1 MPSPDANHATLRQIA
16 AAAGVSTM
24 TASRALGS
32 GRDIAPAT
40 RSRLRQIADQLG
52 YRPDPEI
59 AKLMHHLRARRPQR
73 FQSVICGLTTRPAD
87 DREEFFRLLV
97 ESARERA
104 NLRGYGFIV
113 HRLDLKAEAPGA
125 LSRQLRARGVEG
137 IMLLPQ
143 CAPIDLSALLDWS
156 AFSTVAAT
164 TSVAAPA
171 VHRIAPDQFANTLL
185 LCRHLRTKGHHRIG
199 LVLAREDDLRV
210 GHRFTA
216 AVEWHARHE
225 ASAFVTPHL
234 FADQMTEQVVDWF
247 GREQPDVI
255 IANEHRT
262 IHECTRL
269 LFGRRPP
276 RVRFVS
282 TSVLDDATSGIDERP
297 SAIGATA
304 VDWLASLIERSVRGL
319 PEVANT
325 TLIAG
330 HWVDAGPCRRR
341 RTPR

>member
-1 MPSPDANHATLRQIA
+1 MPAPESPPATLRQIA

-32 GRDIAPAT
+32 GKDIAPAT
-40 RSRLRQIADQLG
+40 RSRIRRIADQLG

-59 AKLMHHLRARRPQR
+59 AKLMHHLRTRRPRR

-87 DREEFFRLLV
+87 DREEFFSRLV
-97 ESARERA
+97 EGARERA
-104 NLRGYGFIV
+104 GVRGYGFIV
-113 HRLDLKAEAPGA
+113 HRLDLKAGSPGS
-125 LSRQLRARGVEG
+125 LSREFQARGIEG

-143 CAPIDLSALLDWS
+143 RAPIDLSELPDWS

-164 TSVAAPA
+164 TSVVAPA

-185 LCRHLRTKGHHRIG
+185 LCRQLRAEGHHRIG
-199 LVLAREDDLRV
+199 LVLAEEEDLRV

-225 ASAFVTPHL
+225 SSAFVPPHL
-234 FADQMTEQVVDWF
+234 FTGRMTEQVVGWF

-255 IANEHRT
+255 LANEQRT
-262 IHECTRL
+262 IRECTRL

-276 RVRFVS
+276 KVRFVS
-282 TSVLDDATSGIDERP
+282 TSVLDEATSGIDERP
-297 SAIGATA
+297 GAIAAAA
-304 VDWLASLIERSVRGL
+304 VDWLASLIERRIRGL

-325 TLIAG
+325 TLVAG
-330 HWVDAGPCRRR
+330 HWVDASPGRRR
-341 RTPR
+341 RAPR